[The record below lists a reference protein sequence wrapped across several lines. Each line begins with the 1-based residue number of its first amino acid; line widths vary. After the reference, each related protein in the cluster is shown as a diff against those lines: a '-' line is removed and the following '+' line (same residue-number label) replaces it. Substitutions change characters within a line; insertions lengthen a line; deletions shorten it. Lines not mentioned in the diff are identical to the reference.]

1 MPEPVSLTENIT
13 EQSSILYPLVV
24 LTTLLLVKIK
34 GKYSIVFFVLQD
46 QSP

>member
-13 EQSSILYPLVV
+13 EPSSILYPLVV